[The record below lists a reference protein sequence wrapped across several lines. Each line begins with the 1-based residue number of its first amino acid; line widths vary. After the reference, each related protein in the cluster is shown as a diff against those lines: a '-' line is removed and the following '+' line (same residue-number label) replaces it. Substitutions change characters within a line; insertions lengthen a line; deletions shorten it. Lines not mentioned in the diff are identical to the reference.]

1 MAVKKPNPFKTPLST
16 KLGSGFTTAVAKAN
30 RSLPVKVAA
39 VLLAG
44 SSLIGSILGLFRDR
58 LLNGMYYDTYKQGID
73 AYTVAFTIPD
83 FMFFILVSGALSV
96 TFIPV
101 FNQRLATGNK
111 KSAWQLSTSLLNLM
125 ALVTLT
131 ASILIIVFAEPL
143 VAYVVGPGLDESS
156 RALAV
161 SMMRV
166 IAVNPLLFAVATV
179 VASMQQAVGRFA
191 FFAMAPILYNTG
203 IIIGALFFTN
213 GINLFGWQAFE
224 GGIMGVAL
232 GVVLG
237 SILQL
242 LVSSLG
248 LLGLGFDYRFKI
260 YWRNR
265 GFRQVLRLLP
275 PRALDQS
282 IDYVNGIV
290 ETNLASRMA
299 AGSVR
304 AYQQATALSYVPI
317 NLIGV
322 AISTAAFPKMTERL
336 GQGRPDLFKKELQA
350 VLRVIVWL
358 ALPVTVVAFFARGYL
373 VNFIKNGGDSLMA
386 GILGILAIS
395 ILFRSIY
402 FLAARSFYAQQD
414 TKTPL
419 FISFFTIGLNITLA
433 VWFTMTLGLG
443 VYGLA
448 WAAVIVS
455 IVEVGILFVIMARRI
470 RGLFD
475 RRFVNAVVRMA
486 SAAGFTSIITYLMV
500 SLLPLSAYDQSFQ
513 ATFPK
518 FAIIAFVSLLAYSL
532 FSYLLKL
539 EEVRPI
545 IERAKKILFKQPNV
559 PSA

>member
-1 MAVKKPNPFKTPLST
+1 MNKLGRNISKSFGSVVSRANT
-16 KLGSGFTTAVAKAN
+16 KLPLKA
-30 RSLPVKVAA
+30 AA
-39 VLLAG
+39 ILLAG
-44 SSLIGSILGLFRDR
+44 SSLLGSLLGLYRDR
-58 LLNGMYYDTYKQGID
+58 LLNGMYFDTYKTGID

-101 FNQRLATGNK
+101 FNQRLASGNK
-111 KSAWQLSTSLLNLM
+111 KSAWELSTSLVNLM
-125 ALVTLT
+125 ALVTLA
-131 ASILIIVFAEPL
+131 ASILIIIFAEQL
-143 VAYVVGPGLDESS
+143 VQFVVGPGLDEAS

-166 IAVNPLLFAVATV
+166 IAVNPFLFAVATV

-213 GINLFGWQAFE
+213 GINLFGWQVFE

-237 SILQL
+237 AILQL
-242 LVSSLG
+242 MVSSLG

-260 YWRNR
+260 FWKNK
-265 GFRQVLRLLP
+265 GFLQVLRLLP
-275 PRALDQS
+275 ARSLDQG
-282 IDYVNGIV
+282 IDYINGLV
-290 ETNLASRMA
+290 ETNLASRLA
-299 AGSVR
+299 AGSIR

-322 AISTAAFPKMTERL
+322 AISTAAFPQMTERL

-358 ALPVTVVAFFARGYL
+358 ALPVAVVAFFGRGYL
-373 VNFIKNGGDSLMA
+373 VNFIKSGGNPLMA

-419 FISFFTIGLNITLA
+419 FISFFTIGLNIFLA
-433 VWFTMTLGLG
+433 ILFTVVFGLG

-455 IVEVGILFVIMARRI
+455 IVEVIILFVVMSRRI
-470 RGLFD
+470 KGLFD
-475 RRFVNAVVRMA
+475 TPFVNALGRMA
-486 SAAGFTSIITYLMV
+486 SAAGFMSIVTYITV
-500 SLLPLSAYDQSFQ
+500 SFMPLSAYDESFL

-518 FAIIAFVSLLAYSL
+518 FFVISVVSLGFYLV

-539 EEVRPI
+539 EEVGPI
-545 IERAKKILFKQPNV
+545 IRRVKKILFKRPEIPPNE
-559 PSA
+559 PTSHS